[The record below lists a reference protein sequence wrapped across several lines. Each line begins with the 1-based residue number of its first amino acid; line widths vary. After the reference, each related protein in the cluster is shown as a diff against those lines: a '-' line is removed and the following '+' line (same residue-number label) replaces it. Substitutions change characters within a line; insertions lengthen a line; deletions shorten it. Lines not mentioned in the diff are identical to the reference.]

1 MTDASL
7 YPSGGCA
14 AVGCPQGY
22 NHSQVSIVSGSNV
35 GKSFG
40 AFDLFAGL
48 SFSVARG
55 DKIALVGPNGCGK
68 TTLLR
73 LIAGQEAPTE
83 GVIHVARGI
92 TRGYLAQDAEDG
104 DNRTAWE
111 LAGSAFAELNAL
123 RERMAQIEATLA
135 GLDQR
140 HPDARRALETY
151 GELQQAF
158 ELKGGYIVEA
168 RIKHVLSGLGLA
180 EPAWH
185 QPLRALS
192 GGQRVRANLARLLLL
207 SPDLLLL
214 DEPTNHLD
222 QAGVEWLE
230 GFLQKWAGTLIVVSH
245 DRYFL
250 DEVCDRVWEM
260 TRQADGR
267 ARLSFYRGG
276 YTEYVQQRAERQAR
290 ALAEYEAQQAF
301 IAKQEEYIRRNLA
314 GQNAAQAKGRLRRLN
329 RLERLEKPAQ
339 QRALALR
346 LRSSD
351 RSSDRVLAARDLAI
365 GYRVDGAAR
374 VLFRVPDLLLLR
386 GERVALIGPNGSGKT
401 TFLKTVI
408 GELPPLHGELALGAG
423 VRLGYFA
430 QAGEGLNPE
439 HTLLEALLSTR
450 HDLTP
455 GEARRVLGQF
465 LFSGDDHFKQV
476 KMLSGGE
483 RGRLALA
490 RLALQGANLLLLD
503 EPTNHLDIPSQE
515 ALTEALQHFDG
526 TLLLVS
532 HDRYLIAALA
542 TQLWIIEPAG
552 GGEGRFVV
560 FKGSYDE
567 WREAREA
574 AGEANTPA
582 VEPARPSARPASPPP
597 PSKNAQQRRQAA
609 LAAVEQRIQALEAQ
623 LAALNEQMAQAG
635 SDYARLRA
643 LGLEYQE
650 TERALAAAWAEFE
663 RLFE

>member
-1 MTDASL
+1 M
-7 YPSGGCA
+7 
-14 AVGCPQGY
+14 
-22 NHSQVSIVSGSNV
+22 SIVSGSNV

-40 AFDLFAGL
+40 AFDVFAAL

-55 DKIALVGPNGCGK
+55 DKVALVGPNGCGK

-73 LIAGQEAPTE
+73 LIAGVEAPTE
-83 GVIHVARGI
+83 GAIHVARGV
-92 TRGYLAQDAEDG
+92 TRGYLAQDAEQADE
-104 DNRTAWE
+104 RTVWQ
-111 LAGSAFAELNAL
+111 LAQSAFADLSAL
-123 RERMAQIEATLA
+123 QQRMAQLEATLA

-140 HPDARRALETY
+140 HPDAVRALENY

-158 ELKGGYIVEA
+158 ELKGGYTIEA
-168 RIKHVLSGLGLA
+168 RVKHILGGLGLA
-180 EPAWH
+180 EPTWH
-185 QPLRALS
+185 QPMRALS
-192 GGQRVRANLARLLLL
+192 GGQRVRANLARLLLQ

-230 GFLQKWAGTLIVVSH
+230 GYLQAWAGALIVVSH

-260 TRQADGR
+260 NRQADGR

-276 YTEYVQQRAERQAR
+276 YTEYVQQRAVRQAQ
-290 ALAEYEAQQAF
+290 ALADYEAQQAF
-301 IAKQEEYIRRNLA
+301 IAKQAEYIRRNLA

-339 QRALALR
+339 QRALTLR
-346 LRSSD
+346 LRSGD
-351 RSSDRVLAARDLAI
+351 RSGDRVLVARDLAV
-365 GYRVDGAAR
+365 GYRENGTPR
-374 VLFRVPDLLLLR
+374 VLFRAPELLLLR

-401 TFLKTVI
+401 TFLKTII
-408 GELPPLHGELALGAG
+408 GALPPLSGELILGAS

-439 HTLLEALLSTR
+439 QTLLEALLSAR
-450 HDLTP
+450 QDLTLS
-455 GEARRVLGQF
+455 EARCVLGQF

-503 EPTNHLDIPSQE
+503 EPTNHLDIPAQE

-526 TLLLVS
+526 TLLFVS

-542 TQLWIIEPAG
+542 TQLWVIEQAG
-552 GGEGRFVV
+552 GGEGQLVV

-567 WREAREA
+567 WREARA
-574 AGEANTPA
+574 PA
-582 VEPARPSARPASPPP
+582 STAVPATEPNKASARPMPAPVL
-597 PSKNAQQRRQAA
+597 SKNAQQRRQAA

-623 LAALNEQMAQAG
+623 LAALSQQMAQAG

-643 LGLEYQE
+643 LGLAYQE
-650 TERALAAAWAEFE
+650 AERALAAAWAEFE
-663 RLFE
+663 RLTE